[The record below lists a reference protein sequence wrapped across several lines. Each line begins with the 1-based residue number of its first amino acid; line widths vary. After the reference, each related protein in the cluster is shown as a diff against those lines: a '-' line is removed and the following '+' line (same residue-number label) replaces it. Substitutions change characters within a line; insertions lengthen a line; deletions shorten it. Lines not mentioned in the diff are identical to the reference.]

1 VNDGLKNFINNM
13 GVLCET
19 WTLTYK
25 NFLSQGMDVK
35 EAMMHTQ
42 GFMAAL
48 ISATMQAS
56 GGKE

>member
-1 VNDGLKNFINNM
+1 MNDNLQNFINNM

-35 EAMMHTQ
+35 DAMMHTQ
-42 GFMAAL
+42 GFMTAL
-48 ISATMQAS
+48 ISATTKTT

>member
-1 VNDGLKNFINNM
+1 MIDNFKNFVNNM

-25 NFLSQGMDVK
+25 NFLSQGMDAK
-35 EAMMHTQ
+35 DAMMHTQ
-42 GFMAAL
+42 GFMAAF
-48 ISATMQAS
+48 ISATMQAT